1 MIEHALLLIGRMHK
15 GGPET
20 AGAAQKELAEWRDRS
35 ATHAEAVRAAQQL
48 WDATDGSALVNSV
61 PVPRSQ
67 AATNPARRRVVG
79 LLGVGG
85 LAALLVAG
93 GGWYW
98 QQPVYTLGLATGHS
112 QMLERT
118 LPDGTQLSLA
128 ARTQGAIVYYRDRR
142 EVRLVDGEIRF
153 QVTPDAQRPFTVAT
167 DWGRVRV
174 LGTTFSVSARDSGM
188 RVAVSEGRV
197 GVWPARGDR
206 TPADLAG
213 EPAAILQG
221 GEAIESD
228 GQRLGPPMAIQPDSV
243 GAWRQGWLVFDNTPL
258 PEALARWNDYLQR
271 PVRLGASAELNLL
284 RLSGSFPLRNPQA
297 FLAGLPD
304 ILPVRILQIPGG
316 AATIE
321 MR

>member
-15 GGPET
+15 GQPE
-20 AGAAQKELAEWRDRS
+20 AARAAQTELAHWRDS
-35 ATHAEAVRAAQQL
+35 DATRAEAVRAAQQL
-48 WDATDGSALVNSV
+48 WDATDGSALADSV

-67 AATNPARRRVVG
+67 AGMDPARRRVVG
-79 LLGVGG
+79 LLGIGG
-85 LAALLVAG
+85 LTALLAVG

-98 QQPVYTLGLATGHS
+98 QQPLYTLAVATGHA

-128 ARTQGAIVYYRDRR
+128 ARTRGSIVYYRNRR
-142 EVRLVDGEIRF
+142 EVQLVDGEIRF
-153 QVTPDAQRPFTVAT
+153 QVAPDVERPFTVAT
-167 DWGRVRV
+167 EWGRVRV
-174 LGTTFSVSARDSGM
+174 LGTTFSVSARENRM

-197 GVWPARGDR
+197 GVWPASAGR
-206 TPADLAG
+206 TPDDLAS
-213 EPAAILQG
+213 EPTAVLQG

-228 GQRLGPPMAIQPDSV
+228 GQAIGKPMSVQPDSV

-271 PVRLGASAELNLL
+271 PVRLGASAQLNTL

-304 ILPVRILQIPGG
+304 ILPVRVVHTPAGT
-316 AATIE
+316 ATIE

>member
-1 MIEHALLLIGRMHK
+1 MIEHALVLIGRMHK
-15 GGPET
+15 GQPE
-20 AGAAQKELAEWRDRS
+20 AAHAAQTELAQWRDRD
-35 ATHAEAVRAAQQL
+35 ATHADAVRAAQQL
-48 WDATDGSALVNSV
+48 WDATDGSALADSI
-61 PVPRSQ
+61 PLPRSP
-67 AATNPARRRVVG
+67 AATEPMRRRVVG
-79 LLGVGG
+79 LLGVGS
-85 LAALLVAG
+85 LAALLAAG

-98 QQPVYTLGLATGHS
+98 QQPVYTLAVATGHS

-128 ARTQGAIVYYRDRR
+128 ARTRGSIAYYRDRR
-142 EVRLVDGEIRF
+142 EVQLAEGEIRF
-153 QVTPDAQRPFTVAT
+153 QVTPDARRPFTVAT
-167 DWGRVRV
+167 EWGRVRV
-174 LGTTFSVSARDSGM
+174 LGTTFSVSARENRM

-197 GVWPARGDR
+197 GVWPARAGR
-206 TPADLAG
+206 TPDDLAG
-213 EPAAILQG
+213 EPAAVLQG

-228 GQRLGPPMAIQPDSV
+228 GQAIGKPMSVQPDSV

-271 PVRLGASAELNLL
+271 PVRLGTSPELSTL

-304 ILPVRILQIPGG
+304 MLPVRVVHTPGG